1 MSRLPDDPAI
11 PLLAAITRQGLDP
24 VLSRLGIS
32 GVLQVDLLAHTV
44 GYRCT
49 LRVQTRAAHLVIKG
63 YAHDPRGLIDLLQGF
78 QREGLASGK
87 GPTVPPLEGAS
98 ESHRCLVT
106 GWLDG
111 PSATNLIREGHGQ
124 RAGQLAGAWLRRT
137 ADIPLVVGSPY
148 ASEAVLVEARG
159 WVAQVGAADG
169 ELGHQASA
177 CFDQLA
183 AEPPTCGSSG
193 VRHGSYVP
201 RHVLELSDGPGV
213 IDWDSFRAGA
223 LEVDAGLFLAAC
235 SQMATWP
242 SLAASAAQA
251 ADAFR
256 ATLGGIVD
264 PARLRWY
271 QAAGMLR
278 LSAHMAGRRPPGWQP
293 RCAAMLQEMRAA
305 LAP

>member
-1 MSRLPDDPAI
+1 MLRLPDDPAI
-11 PLLAAITRQGLDP
+11 PLLAAITQEGLDP
-24 VLSRLGIS
+24 VLTGLGIS

-49 LRVQTRAAHLVIKG
+49 LRVQTPAAHLVIKG

-137 ADIPLVVGSPY
+137 ADLPLVLGSPY
-148 ASEAVLVEARG
+148 TSDAVLVEARA
-159 WVAQVGAADG
+159 WVTQVGAADS
-169 ELGHQASA
+169 ELGHQAST
-177 CFDQLA
+177 CFDRLS
-183 AEPPTCGSSG
+183 AEPPTDGSSA
-193 VRHGSYVP
+193 VRHGSFVP
-201 RHVLELSDGPGV
+201 RHVLELSDGPGI
-213 IDWDSFRAGA
+213 IDWDSFRAGV

-235 SQMATWP
+235 SRMSTRP
-242 SLAASAAQA
+242 SLTASAGQA

-256 ATLGGIVD
+256 AVLRGIVD
-264 PARLRWY
+264 PARLHWY
-271 QAAGMLR
+271 QAAGIMR
-278 LSAHMAGRRPPGWQP
+278 LSAYMAGRRPARWQP
-293 RCAAMLQEMRAA
+293 RCAAMLKEARA
-305 LAP
+305 LMTP